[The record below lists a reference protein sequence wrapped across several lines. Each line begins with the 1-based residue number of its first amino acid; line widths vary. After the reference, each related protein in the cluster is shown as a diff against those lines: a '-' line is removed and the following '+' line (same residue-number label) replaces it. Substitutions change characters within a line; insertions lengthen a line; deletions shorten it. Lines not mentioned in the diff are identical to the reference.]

1 MGAGWDQRGFT
12 DLSSDPALPGEVG
25 GQQEEGASA
34 TGAPVWPPYGP
45 SAFTPALEGASS
57 ADGWCAPRSFL
68 SNLGPWCSHMSNSY
82 PDSEQLRSGTQ
93 ATPGLTCIRVR
104 SDSTYDC
111 SVSSRVMVTCFR
123 ISWGDRR
130 QRVSSALFLSHAP
143 PAVTGAQPSP
153 RSSRS
158 VLPKAPWTSTLQV
171 CARVLPLQTI
181 PLPATPSLPPQT
193 ALLNSHP
200 SAPLSRAIGSSGDL
214 LFTSWLPIGLLKR
227 TQESQ

>member
-1 MGAGWDQRGFT
+1 MGFPCLG
-12 DLSSDPALPGEVG
+12 
-25 GQQEEGASA
+25 
-34 TGAPVWPPYGP
+34 
-45 SAFTPALEGASS
+45 SAFSS
-57 ADGWCAPRSFL
+57 
-68 SNLGPWCSHMSNSY
+68 SNSY

-227 TQESQ
+227 LSWGTVRVSSFLVGGGCCAGRVPSHPVVNPAFRGGHLVGGRLPRWR